1 MAAAVTAVPFVAAL
15 PATAPTAAAAEVD
28 YFGPQPTTV
37 LTMAIYPGGN
47 DDDLRG
53 VVCEGQR
60 TCVAVPFPYLERGV
74 GAEDLETALVADTSG
89 LPHIVFGYSQGARV
103 VANWLEEYAGAE
115 DAPSPEQLSFVL
127 IGNPGRKHGGAHVIW
142 DQVTPDTQYDVLDVA
157 RQYDLTADRPDHWSP
172 LARANAYAGLAQLH
186 GHYED
191 VDIYAPTNYVWKENN
206 TTYVFVPTDDL
217 PLLTPL
223 RRLGLNDLAD
233 ALNDPLKERI
243 EKAYDRSYLPA
254 QPGWPADLEPTEP
267 PANLAPAESGP
278 ASQSFARTAQTSAPR
293 KSITHKQSGDDHR
306 ARLHPGNHGRPA
318 AHSDSGDDAAA
329 DPAHDAADKQ
339 GSDTSSGQDSSNGA
353 GSSGSAS
360 SSESGNSSGGDE

>member
-1 MAAAVTAVPFVAAL
+1 MNITYLSKVKDVLSQLPPAEVPAPDSPPGHGHGSAAHLSAAL
-15 PATAPTAAAAEVD
+15 TS
-28 YFGPQPTTV
+28 
-37 LTMAIYPGGN
+37 
-47 DDDLRG
+47 
-53 VVCEGQR
+53 
-60 TCVAVPFPYLERGV
+60 VA
-74 GAEDLETALVADTSG
+74 
-89 LPHIVFGYSQGARV
+89 
-103 VANWLEEYAGAE
+103 
-115 DAPSPEQLSFVL
+115 
-127 IGNPGRKHGGAHVIW
+127 
-142 DQVTPDTQYDVLDVA
+142 
-157 RQYDLTADRPDHWSP
+157 
-172 LARANAYAGLAQLH
+172 
-186 GHYED
+186 
-191 VDIYAPTNYVWKENN
+191 
-206 TTYVFVPTDDL
+206 TYVFVPTDDL